1 MSILTT
7 SEELKRD
14 IHQLV
19 DSVENDVTLVD
30 LHAAVAL
37 IIEQQAM
44 PMDTDEPVLSER
56 MSRLAGQLERGEYI
70 TNEDMKQRVQQWLAK

>member
-1 MSILTT
+1 MT

-19 DSVENDVTLVD
+19 ESVENDVTLVD
-30 LHAAVAL
+30 LHTAVAL

-44 PMDTDEPVLSER
+44 PLDADEPVLRER
-56 MSRLAGQLERGEYI
+56 MDRLPGQLERGEYV
-70 TNEDMKQRVQQWLAK
+70 TNEDMKRRVQQWLAK